1 MGRVLTI
8 NLTTEQQ
15 TELELFHKQ
24 STNHVLRQRC
34 QIILLKS
41 SNRKT
46 SDICEIVGVKS
57 QNQVNKWIKRYK
69 TDYSTFGINCLR
81 NTEGQG
87 RKAIFDAK
95 TEAEFIQK
103 VVKTERQKLE
113 NAKAILEKE
122 LNKSFNIKTL
132 KNFLKVLVGDTN
144 A

>member
-41 SNRKT
+41 FNRKT

-81 NTEGQG
+81 NLEGQG

-132 KNFLKVLVGDTN
+132 KNFLKVLAGDTN

>member
-8 NLTTEQQ
+8 ILTTEQQ

-41 SNRKT
+41 FNRKT

-81 NTEGQG
+81 NLEGQG

-132 KNFLKVLVGDTN
+132 KNFLKVLAGDTN